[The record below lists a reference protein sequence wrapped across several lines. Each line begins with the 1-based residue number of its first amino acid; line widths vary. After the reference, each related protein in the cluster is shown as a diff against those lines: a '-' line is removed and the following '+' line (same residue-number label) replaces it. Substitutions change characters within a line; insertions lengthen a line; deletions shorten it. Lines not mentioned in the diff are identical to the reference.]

1 MAADRSYKSTPRTR
15 KGALTSFG
23 SRTDIGC
30 LRDHN
35 EDSLVVTPP
44 LFAVADGMGGH
55 AAGEVASEIAVR
67 VLSELAPEHPD
78 GEALGRA
85 IEEANRAVIQA
96 AREGR
101 GRQGMGTTM
110 TAAMRATGHRPGWRL
125 ARVLAAPGQAPAAHA
140 RPQPDGRHDR
150 GRAAHA
156 RRGAHASAAFG
167 DHARARQRRAP
178 PPRHLRDQRRNRRP
192 PAHLLR
198 RPVGHDLRRPD
209 REHPAPRARPAA
221 LRVAAGERGYRG
233 GRPRQR
239 HRHRGRRDRLRRS
252 AP

>member
-110 TAAMRATGHRPGWRL
+110 TAAML
-125 ARVLAAPGQAPAAHA
+125 
-140 RPQPDGRHDR
+140 
-150 GRAAHA
+150 
-156 RRGAHASAAFG
+156 
-167 DHARARQRRAP
+167 
-178 PPRHLRDQRRNRRP
+178 
-192 PAHLLR
+192 
-198 RPVGHDLRRPD
+198 
-209 REHPAPRARPAA
+209 E
-221 LRVAAGERGYRG
+221 GER
-233 GRPRQR
+233 
-239 HRHRGRRDRLRRS
+239 LVI
-252 AP
+252 A

>member
-78 GEALGRA
+78 
-85 IEEANRAVIQA
+85 AVSY
-96 AREGR
+96 
-101 GRQGMGTTM
+101 T
-110 TAAMRATGHRPGWRL
+110 
-125 ARVLAAPGQAPAAHA
+125 
-140 RPQPDGRHDR
+140 
-150 GRAAHA
+150 
-156 RRGAHASAAFG
+156 
-167 DHARARQRRAP
+167 
-178 PPRHLRDQRRNRRP
+178 HLTLP
-192 PAHLLR
+192 TILL
-198 RPVGHDLRRPD
+198 V
-209 REHPAPRARPAA
+209 
-221 LRVAAGERGYRG
+221 
-233 GRPRQR
+233 
-239 HRHRGRRDRLRRS
+239 
-252 AP
+252 